1 MICSAM
7 RIVISGTYGL
17 NDLKA
22 DLQSMYNKAGVKD
35 EGVMFLFTNGQITN
49 EKVVVFIND
58 LLSNEKLPT
67 GALMEIKTP
76 FATRI
81 AVGTEAPD

>member
-1 MICSAM
+1 M
-7 RIVISGTYGL
+7 IVISGIGGL
-17 NDLKA
+17 TRWKVESQNIF
-22 DLQSMYNKAGVKD
+22 NKNGVKD
-35 EGVMFLFTNGQITN
+35 KGVTFLFTNGQITN
-49 EKVVVFIND
+49 EKVVVFTND

-81 AVGTEAPD
+81 AGGTEAPD

>member
-1 MICSAM
+1 M
-7 RIVISGTYGL
+7 IVISGICGL
-17 NDLKA
+17 NSWKVES
-22 DLQSMYNKAGVKD
+22 QNIFNKNGVKD

-49 EKVVVFIND
+49 EKVVVFTND

-67 GALMEIKTP
+67 GTLMEIKTP

-81 AVGTEAPD
+81 AVGPEALG

>member
-1 MICSAM
+1 M
-7 RIVISGTYGL
+7 IVISGIGRLTRWKIESRNIFNK
-17 NDLKA
+17 ND
-22 DLQSMYNKAGVKD
+22 VKD